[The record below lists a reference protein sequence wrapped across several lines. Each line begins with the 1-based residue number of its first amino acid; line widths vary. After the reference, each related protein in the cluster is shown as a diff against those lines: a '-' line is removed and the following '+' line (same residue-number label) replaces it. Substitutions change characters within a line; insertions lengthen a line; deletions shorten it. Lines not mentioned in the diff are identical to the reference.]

1 MFTAFSHDQRKVRFQ
16 PGYGSPA
23 APDPDAASRDGGSR
37 LPAALPFPWMAHRLP
52 RNLITGFLAAAIV
65 VASFALIAPEAFA
78 GDGGVGTAGR
88 ITDKY
93 ITFFC
98 FGVIAFFAIFVT
110 VMSLIQ
116 GRLDARKEQR
126 RHDLDRFNT

>member
-1 MFTAFSHDQRKVRFQ
+1 MT
-16 PGYGSPA
+16 Y
-23 APDPDAASRDGGSR
+23 
-37 LPAALPFPWMAHRLP
+37 RLP

-65 VASFALIAPEAFA
+65 VVSFALLAPEALA

-116 GRLDARKEQR
+116 GRLDARKERR
-126 RHDLDRFNT
+126 RHDLDRFNS

>member
-1 MFTAFSHDQRKVRFQ
+1 MWQLRPRFHEIVTTPFRRTECLAAGAPPSMPSLRRPPVSCARFQ
-16 PGYGSPA
+16 GVI
-23 APDPDAASRDGGSR
+23 DSRVKR
-37 LPAALPFPWMAHRLP
+37 
-52 RNLITGFLAAAIV
+52 FLAALVAVLSSAVLLAPFAI
-65 VASFALIAPEAFA
+65 A

-98 FGVIAFFAIFVT
+98 FGVIAFFALFVT

-116 GRLDARKEQR
+116 GRLDAKKERR
-126 RHDLDRFNT
+126 RHDLDRFNS

>member
-1 MFTAFSHDQRKVRFQ
+1 MPPRRPPVRCARFPGVNVFRIKRFFAAFVAVILSA
-16 PGYGSPA
+16 GLL
-23 APDPDAASRDGGSR
+23 AP
-37 LPAALPFPWMAHRLP
+37 
-52 RNLITGFLAAAIV
+52 
-65 VASFALIAPEAFA
+65 FALA

-98 FGVIAFFAIFVT
+98 FGVIAFFALFVT

-116 GRLDARKEQR
+116 GRLDAKKERR
-126 RHDLDRFNT
+126 RHDLDRFNS